1 MHFLPRPRGL
11 SPECVKPML
20 AAMITVLLVDDYPVM
35 RQLLRDI
42 LERHSDIR
50 VIGEAATGEEAVA
63 QSTNLHPAVVVID
76 IQLPTMTGM
85 EATSLIKRHSPS
97 TTVIALTAGASDLSE
112 TAMRE
117 AGATTVLSKGDL
129 LHTLY
134 PAIIGRGHAHQD
146 QISHLRLTSR

>member
-1 MHFLPRPRGL
+1 
-11 SPECVKPML
+11 ML
-20 AAMITVLLVDDYPVM
+20 TAMITVLLVDDYQAM

-63 QSTNLHPAVVVID
+63 QSTNLHPSVVVID

-85 EATSLIKRHSPS
+85 EATSLIKRQSPS

-112 TAMRE
+112 TAMRD
-117 AGATTVLSKGDL
+117 AGAATVLSKGDL

-134 PAIIGRGHAHQD
+134 PAIIGRGRAPQGLGATAD
-146 QISHLRLTSR
+146 T

>member
-1 MHFLPRPRGL
+1 
-11 SPECVKPML
+11 ML
-20 AAMITVLLVDDYPVM
+20 TAMITVLLVDDYPAM

-63 QSTNLHPAVVVID
+63 QSTNLHPSVVVID

-85 EATSLIKRHSPS
+85 EATSLIKRQSPS

-112 TAMRE
+112 TAMRD
-117 AGATTVLSKGDL
+117 AGAATVLSKGDL
-129 LHTLY
+129 LLTLY
-134 PAIIGRGHAHQD
+134 PAIIGRGRAPQGHITYPQ
-146 QISHLRLTSR
+146 SPSR